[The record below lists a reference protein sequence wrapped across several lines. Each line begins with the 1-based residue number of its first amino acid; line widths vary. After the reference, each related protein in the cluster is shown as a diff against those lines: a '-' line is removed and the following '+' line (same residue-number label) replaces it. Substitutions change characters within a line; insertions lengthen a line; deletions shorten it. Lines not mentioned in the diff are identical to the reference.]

1 MKVSAAQI
9 LPLIAL
15 YMYWIISGMHN
26 RFKHL
31 ADVNPM
37 ANPKIINMILIENIR
52 IINNPNQISKSKIIL
67 STKSS
72 YLQDLREAGPRF
84 NTNGE

>member
-15 YMYWIISGMHN
+15 YLYWIISDMHN

-31 ADVNPM
+31 VDVNPI
-37 ANPKIINMILIENIR
+37 AKPKIKNMILIENTQ
-52 IINNPNQISKSKIIL
+52 IINNPNQISKSKLIL
-67 STKSS
+67 SNRSN
-72 YLQDLREAGPRF
+72 YLKRLKRGRPKV
-84 NTNGE
+84 

>member
-15 YMYWIISGMHN
+15 YLYWIISDMHN

-31 ADVNPM
+31 VDVNPI
-37 ANPKIINMILIENIR
+37 AKPKIKNMILIENTQ
-52 IINNPNQISKSKIIL
+52 IINNPNQSSKSKLIL
-67 STKSS
+67 SNRSI
-72 YLQDLREAGPRF
+72 YLQRLKRGRPKV
-84 NTNGE
+84 

>member
-15 YMYWIISGMHN
+15 YLYWIISGMHN

-31 ADVNPM
+31 VDVNPM
-37 ANPKIINMILIENIR
+37 AKPKIKNMILIENTQ

-67 STKSS
+67 SNYVSDMQRLRIGRTKV
-72 YLQDLREAGPRF
+72 
-84 NTNGE
+84 

>member
-15 YMYWIISGMHN
+15 YLHWIISGMQN

-31 ADVNPM
+31 VDVNPM
-37 ANPKIINMILIENIR
+37 AKPKIKNMILIENTQ
-52 IINNPNQISKSKIIL
+52 IINNPNQISKSKLITSNRSI
-67 STKSS
+67 
-72 YLQDLREAGPRF
+72 YLKRLKRGRPKV
-84 NTNGE
+84 

>member
-15 YMYWIISGMHN
+15 YLYWIISGMHN

-31 ADVNPM
+31 IDVNPM
-37 ANPKIINMILIENIR
+37 AKPKIKNMIMIENTQ
-52 IINNPNQISKSKIIL
+52 IINNPNQISKSKLIL
-67 STKSS
+67 SNRSF
-72 YLQDLREAGPRF
+72 YLQRLKRGRLKV
-84 NTNGE
+84 

>member
-1 MKVSAAQI
+1 MALSELLDQMEVSAAQI

-15 YMYWIISGMHN
+15 YLYWIISGMHN

-37 ANPKIINMILIENIR
+37 AKPKIKHDTDR
-52 IINNPNQISKSKIIL
+52 KHPNYK
-67 STKSS
+67 
-72 YLQDLREAGPRF
+72 
-84 NTNGE
+84 

>member
-15 YMYWIISGMHN
+15 YLYWIISDMHN

-31 ADVNPM
+31 IDVNPM
-37 ANPKIINMILIENIR
+37 AKPKIKNMILIENTQ
-52 IINNPNQISKSKIIL
+52 IINNPNQISKSKLIL
-67 STKSS
+67 SNRSN
-72 YLQDLREAGPRF
+72 YLKRLKRGRPKV
-84 NTNGE
+84 

>member
-15 YMYWIISGMHN
+15 YLYWIISGMHN

-31 ADVNPM
+31 VDVNPM
-37 ANPKIINMILIENIR
+37 AKPKIKNMILIENTQ
-52 IINNPNQISKSKIIL
+52 IINNPNQISKSKLIL
-67 STKSS
+67 SNRSI
-72 YLQDLREAGPRF
+72 YLQRLKRGRPKVLY
-84 NTNGE
+84 

>member
-1 MKVSAAQI
+1 MQLSAAQI
-9 LPLIAL
+9 LPQIARCL
-15 YMYWIISGMHN
+15 DWIISGKHN

-37 ANPKIINMILIENIR
+37 ENLKIKNMILIENTR

-72 YLQDLREAGPRF
+72 YLQD
-84 NTNGE
+84 

>member
-15 YMYWIISGMHN
+15 YLYWIISGMHN
-26 RFKHL
+26 RFKNL

-37 ANPKIINMILIENIR
+37 AKPKIKNMILIENTQ
-52 IINNPNQISKSKIIL
+52 IINNPNQSSKNKLIL
-67 STKSS
+67 SNRSI
-72 YLQDLREAGPRF
+72 YLHRLKRGRPKV
-84 NTNGE
+84 

>member
-15 YMYWIISGMHN
+15 YLYWIISGLYN

-31 ADVNPM
+31 VDVNPM
-37 ANPKIINMILIENIR
+37 AKPKIKNMILIENTQ
-52 IINNPNQISKSKIIL
+52 IINNPNQISKSKLIL
-67 STKSS
+67 SNRSN
-72 YLQDLREAGPRF
+72 YLKRLKRGRPKV
-84 NTNGE
+84 

>member
-15 YMYWIISGMHN
+15 YLYWIISDMHN

-31 ADVNPM
+31 IDVNPM
-37 ANPKIINMILIENIR
+37 AKPKIKNMILIENTQ
-52 IINNPNQISKSKIIL
+52 IINNPNQISKSKLIL
-67 STKSS
+67 SNRSI
-72 YLQDLREAGPRF
+72 YLQRLKRGRLKV
-84 NTNGE
+84 

>member
-15 YMYWIISGMHN
+15 YLYWIISGMNN
-26 RFKHL
+26 RFNHL

-37 ANPKIINMILIENIR
+37 ANPKIKNMILIENTQ
-52 IINNPNQISKSKIIL
+52 IINNPNQISKSKLIL
-67 STKSS
+67 SNRSI
-72 YLQDLREAGPRF
+72 YLQRLKRARPKV
-84 NTNGE
+84 

>member
-15 YMYWIISGMHN
+15 YLYWIISGMHN
-26 RFKHL
+26 RFKNL

-37 ANPKIINMILIENIR
+37 AKPKIKNMILIENTQ
-52 IINNPNQISKSKIIL
+52 IINNPNQISKSKLIL
-67 STKSS
+67 SNRSI
-72 YLQDLREAGPRF
+72 YLKRLKRARPKV
-84 NTNGE
+84 

>member
-15 YMYWIISGMHN
+15 YLYLIISGMHN

-31 ADVNPM
+31 VDVNPM
-37 ANPKIINMILIENIR
+37 AKPKIKNMILIENTQ
-52 IINNPNQISKSKIIL
+52 IINNPNQISKSKLIL
-67 STKSS
+67 SNRSI
-72 YLQDLREAGPRF
+72 YLQRLKRGRPKV
-84 NTNGE
+84 

>member
-15 YMYWIISGMHN
+15 YLYWIISGMHN
-26 RFKHL
+26 RFKNL

-37 ANPKIINMILIENIR
+37 AKPKIKNMILIENTQ
-52 IINNPNQISKSKIIL
+52 IIKNPNQISKSKLIL
-67 STKSS
+67 SNRSI
-72 YLQDLREAGPRF
+72 YLQRLKRGRPKV
-84 NTNGE
+84 

>member
-15 YMYWIISGMHN
+15 YLYWIISSMHN

-31 ADVNPM
+31 VDVNPM
-37 ANPKIINMILIENIR
+37 AKPKIKNMILIENTQ

-67 STKSS
+67 SNNASDMQR
-72 YLQDLREAGPRF
+72 L
-84 NTNGE
+84 

>member
-15 YMYWIISGMHN
+15 YLYWIILAMHN

-31 ADVNPM
+31 IDVNPM
-37 ANPKIINMILIENIR
+37 AKPKIKNMILIENTQ
-52 IINNPNQISKSKIIL
+52 IINNPNQISKSKLIPSNRSI
-67 STKSS
+67 
-72 YLQDLREAGPRF
+72 YLKMLKRGRPKV
-84 NTNGE
+84 